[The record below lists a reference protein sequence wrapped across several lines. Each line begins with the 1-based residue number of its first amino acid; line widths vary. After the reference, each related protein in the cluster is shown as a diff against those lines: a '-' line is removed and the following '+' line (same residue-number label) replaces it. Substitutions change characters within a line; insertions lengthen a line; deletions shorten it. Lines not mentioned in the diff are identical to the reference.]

1 MIWIESLS
9 GHIWF
14 TFRRRFVVVEL
25 KKKFLEY
32 ELMNFM
38 EPEFIVLEKL
48 KFITKKIV
56 IEKQSYCKSFNGNIY
71 ILYLKKNPKMK
82 CD

>member
-1 MIWIESLS
+1 
-9 GHIWF
+9 
-14 TFRRRFVVVEL
+14 
-25 KKKFLEY
+25 
-32 ELMNFM
+32 M

-56 IEKQSYCKSFNGNIY
+56 IEKKNYCKSFNGNIY